1 MTSLRPLPLPFLAL
15 AFALLAGC
23 GEEPDATSARVPAP
37 KSQADAPAPARTVM
51 HLLENPDEHD
61 AITQRCKDNPGSLA
75 NTPDCINAAE
85 ARKRIFTWGR
95 DEALKRISEEPAS

>member
-1 MTSLRPLPLPFLAL
+1 MTSLRSPPFLAL
-15 AFALLAGC
+15 AFSLLTGC
-23 GEEPDATSARVPAP
+23 GEEHDEISALDPAP
-37 KSQADAPAPARTVM
+37 IPQADAPAPVKTVM
-51 HLLENPDEHD
+51 YLLENPGEHD
-61 AITQRCKDNPGSLA
+61 AITQRCKDDPGALA

>member
-1 MTSLRPLPLPFLAL
+1 MTSLRALPFLAL

-23 GEEPDATSARVPAP
+23 GEENDAISARDPMP
-37 KSQADAPAPARTVM
+37 IPQADAPAPPRTVVD
-51 HLLENPDEHD
+51 LLENPDEHD
-61 AITQRCKDNPGSLA
+61 AITQRCKDDPGSLA

-95 DEALKRISEEPAS
+95 GEALKRISEEPAS